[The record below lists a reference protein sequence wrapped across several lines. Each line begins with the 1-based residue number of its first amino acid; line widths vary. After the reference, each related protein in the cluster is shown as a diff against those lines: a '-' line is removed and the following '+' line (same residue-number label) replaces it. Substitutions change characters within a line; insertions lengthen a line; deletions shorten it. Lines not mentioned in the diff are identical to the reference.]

1 MNSNKMM
8 KIERKDFNIYV
19 CSDEQE
25 LKNIYD
31 TEPKNIKDGFVLFDE
46 VTMVY
51 KQMYI

>member
-8 KIERKDFNIYV
+8 KIEKKDYNIYV

-31 TEPKNIKDGFVLFDE
+31 TEPKK
-46 VTMVY
+46 Y
-51 KQMYI
+51 